1 MNIFGFVPGYE
12 QYIYEAGKEPLFLLL
27 LSFLI
32 AFFLTRL
39 YTRLGRVRGWGSGNV
54 GGVHL
59 HHIVPGII
67 LALVAG
73 LLLAA
78 TSGAQSTSRGLIAI
92 VFGAGAALILDEFAL
107 VLHLEDVYWS
117 ERGRLSVETAI
128 LGVLVMGLML
138 VATTPFGSSADS
150 TSTRLILTLH
160 YLAFNV
166 IFAVATLLK
175 GKFILGTAGI
185 FIAPFGWIGTLRLA
199 KPYSPWAVWFYN
211 PSRGRQSRRAK
222 RERKLARATKRFE
235 NGRFGRLEH
244 WLVDLIGGSFEETAP
259 NSVAASSPQAASGG
273 TQDNGN
279 EGPRASN
286 AHFRLLSPDAEQ
298 LYADELLASIEVCI
312 QLRDDP
318 GVPPAT
324 RLAAGRIVETVRD
337 RTSAKR
343 VTANDDGPLHHRQ
356 RLIKDAEAL
365 EAS

>member
-1 MNIFGFVPGYE
+1 MNIFRFAPGYE
-12 QYIYEAGKEPLFLLL
+12 QYIYDAGKEPLFLLL

-117 ERGRLSVETAI
+117 ERGRLSVESAI
-128 LGVLVMGLML
+128 LGVLVTSLML
-138 VATTPFGSSADS
+138 VATSPFGSAGDGAG
-150 TSTRLILTLH
+150 TRLITVFH
-160 YLAFNV
+160 FIAFNLALATV
-166 IFAVATLLK
+166 TLLK
-175 GKFILGTAGI
+175 GKFILGTAAI
-185 FIAPFGWIGTLRLA
+185 FIPPFGLIGALRLA
-199 KPYSPWAVWFYN
+199 KPYSPWAVWFYD
-211 PSRGRQSRRAK
+211 PSRGRQNRRAK

-244 WLVDLIGGSFEETAP
+244 WLVDLIGGSFDEAAP
-259 NSVAASSPQAASGG
+259 NSVAASTPQPASGG
-273 TQDNGN
+273 TQENGN
-279 EGPRASN
+279 EAPRASN
-286 AHFRLLSPDAEQ
+286 AHFRLLSADAEQ
-298 LYADELLASIEVCI
+298 RYADELLASIEACI

-337 RTSAKR
+337 RTSAQL
-343 VTANDDGPLHHRQ
+343 VTANTGGPLEHKQ
-356 RLIKDAEAL
+356 RLIKEAEVL